1 MGFDFVKFPPITHAK
16 INFLCIFGVMNRR
29 FVSVLVGLLCCQ
41 SFVQAQTSAVLDVRA
56 QRLIYRYHRLQSLCG
71 SQNSLS
77 AWDCQGFLVK
87 NLQAEFGVEA
97 EGSEI
102 ITGAFLTVDEKVIDQ
117 SAFQALHAQ
126 VQTRAGDVWTV
137 RLPLRNLEALAAVK
151 GILRIE
157 ADFMAKPDLDL
168 SVKDIRADSVHQ
180 GLTLPRPFKGK
191 DVLVGIV
198 DGGFD
203 FTHPVFRKNEGNDI
217 RIIRFWNQEVAGKRP
232 QGFTY
237 GSELQGSEA
246 ILAAQH
252 DQSGASHATHVAGIA
267 AGVGAPNMRQFTG
280 VAPEA
285 EIIGVRTNFRGTGI
299 LNGVQY
305 CFNQARDLNKP
316 IAVNLS
322 IGGRSGPRD
331 GTSSFDRA
339 VDNIVTAGRI
349 VCGAAG
355 NSGQEPYHLSKT
367 FTKADTVR
375 TVANTFEDGNYRVA
389 YVDIWSE
396 VNKSVSARLVLYDS
410 TGTFVRAVT
419 NFMPSAQNRQYYE
432 DSFRVASMDNAWI
445 NYALASSNN
454 SVNINRRSQLLL
466 YAKVPKH
473 LKPNFVLEVAGENSG
488 FHAWNIAGDFTDA
501 FPSGNAPQG
510 LIKGDTMYT
519 ISEVGGTAKK
529 IITAGAYTIR
539 LTFVNI
545 EGKTDTVWKRAYPGA
560 IAPFSGVGPMLDG
573 RMKPDISAPGNM
585 ICSGASSFDKEGYPL
600 IKEYQEGDK
609 KWRFVMMHGTSMAAP
624 HLTGTVALLLEI
636 NPKLTYDDI
645 HRFLIAS
652 ARQDTFTGI
661 IPAEGTPN
669 WGWGK
674 LNAMGAI
681 KALLAS
687 PLSVADESVSA
698 TQAQLFLY
706 PNPANDRTTVHAVR
720 FPLGQATLR
729 LSDLAGRTLVTENF
743 TLTDRYQEIA
753 LPTDHLS
760 AGCYLLEMQSGGI
773 VRTVKVM
780 VE

>member
-1 MGFDFVKFPPITHAK
+1 
-16 INFLCIFGVMNRR
+16 
-29 FVSVLVGLLCCQ
+29 
-41 SFVQAQTSAVLDVRA
+41 
-56 QRLIYRYHRLQSLCG
+56 
-71 SQNSLS
+71 
-77 AWDCQGFLVK
+77 
-87 NLQAEFGVEA
+87 
-97 EGSEI
+97 
-102 ITGAFLTVDEKVIDQ
+102 
-117 SAFQALHAQ
+117 
-126 VQTRAGDVWTV
+126 
-137 RLPLRNLEALAAVK
+137 
-151 GILRIE
+151 
-157 ADFMAKPDLDL
+157 
-168 SVKDIRADSVHQ
+168 
-180 GLTLPRPFKGK
+180 
-191 DVLVGIV
+191 V

-217 RIIRFWNQEVAGKRP
+217 RIIRFWNQDVAGKRP

-237 GSELQGSEA
+237 GAEYIGSQN
-246 ILAAQH
+246 ILNEQH
-252 DQSGASHATHVAGIA
+252 DQSGGSHATHVSGIA
-267 AGVGAPNMRQFTG
+267 AGVGAPNMRQYTG

-339 VDNIVTAGRI
+339 VDNIVSAGRI

-355 NSGQEPYHLSKT
+355 NSGQEPFHLSKT
-367 FTKADTVR
+367 FTEKDTVR
-375 TVANTFEDGNYRVA
+375 TVANTAEDGNYRVA

-396 VNKSVSARLVLYDS
+396 VNKSVDARLMLYDS
-410 TGTFVRAVT
+410 TGKAVRAVT
-419 NFMPSAQNRQYYE
+419 DFMPTAQNRRYYE
-432 DSFRVASMDNAWI
+432 DSFKVASLGNAWI
-445 NYALASSNN
+445 SYAIASSNN
-454 SVNINRRSQLLL
+454 SANINRRSQMMW
-466 YAKVPKH
+466 YAKAPKN
-473 LKPNFVLEVAGENSG
+473 LKASFVLEVAGENSG
-488 FHAWNIAGDFTDA
+488 FHAWNIVGDFSDA
-501 FPSGNAPQG
+501 LLAGTAPKG
-510 LIKGDTMYT
+510 LTKGDTLYT

-545 EGKTDTVWKRAYPGA
+545 EGKTDTIWKRANPGA
-560 IAPFSGVGPMLDG
+560 IAPFTGIGPMLDG

-600 IKEYQEGDK
+600 IQEYQEGDK

-645 HRFLIAS
+645 HRFLITT
-652 ARQDTFTGI
+652 ARQDAFTGI

-687 PLSVADESVSA
+687 PLSVADESVSN
-698 TQAQLFLY
+698 TKAQLFLY
-706 PNPANDRTTVHAVR
+706 PNPANDRTTVHTVL
-720 FPLGQATLR
+720 FPPGQAVLR
-729 LSDLAGRTLVTENF
+729 LRDLTGRTLSEQKL
-743 TLTDRYQEIA
+743 TLTDRYQEIPM
-753 LPTDHLS
+753 LTDHLS
-760 AGCYLLEMQSGGI
+760 AGCYLLELQSGGI
-773 VRTVKVM
+773 VRTVKVV

>member
-1 MGFDFVKFPPITHAK
+1 M
-16 INFLCIFGVMNRR
+16 CIFGVMNRR
-29 FVSVLVGLLCCQ
+29 LVSLLVGLLCCQ
-41 SFVQAQTSAVLDVRA
+41 SLIQAQTSAVLDSRA
-56 QRLIYRYHRLQSLCG
+56 QRLIYRYHRLQSQYAT
-71 SQNSLS
+71 QNSLTAS
-77 AWDCQGFLVK
+77 DCQGFLVK
-87 NLQAEFGVEA
+87 SLQPEFGVEA
-97 EGSEI
+97 EGLEV
-102 ITGAFLTVDEKVIDQ
+102 ITGAFLTVDEKVLDEG
-117 SAFQALHAQ
+117 SFQALHAE

-137 RLPLRNLEALAAVK
+137 RLPLQNLEALASVK

-157 ADFMAKPDLDL
+157 ADFMAKPALDL

-180 GLTLPRPFKGK
+180 GLNLPRPFKGNG
-191 DVLVGIV
+191 VLVGIV

-217 RIIRFWNQEVAGKRP
+217 RITRFWNQELAGKRP

-237 GSELQGSEA
+237 GSEFIGSEA

-252 DQSGASHATHVAGIA
+252 DQSGGSHATHVAGIA

-316 IAVNLS
+316 ISVNLS
-322 IGGRSGPRD
+322 IGGRNGPRD

-339 VDNIVTAGRI
+339 VDNIVSAGRI

-355 NSGQEPYHLSKT
+355 NSGQEKFHISKT
-367 FTKADTVR
+367 FTEKDTVR
-375 TVANTFEDGNYRVA
+375 TIANTAEDGNYRVA

-396 VNKSVSARLVLYDS
+396 VNKSVSARLVIYDS
-410 TGTFVRAVT
+410 TGKAVRAVT
-419 NFMPSAQNRQYYE
+419 DFMPTAQNRPYNE
-432 DSFRVASMDNAWI
+432 DSFKVASMGNAWI
-445 NYALASSNN
+445 SYAIASSNN
-454 SVNINRRSQLLL
+454 SSNINKRSEMLL
-466 YAKVPKH
+466 YAKAPKN
-473 LKPNFVLEVAGENSG
+473 LKASFVLEVAGENSG
-488 FHAWNIAGDFTDA
+488 FHAWNIVSDFSDALLAGT
-501 FPSGNAPQG
+501 APQG
-510 LIKGDTMYT
+510 LTRGDTMYT

-545 EGKTDTVWKRAYPGA
+545 EGKTDTIWKRAAPGA
-560 IAPFSGVGPMLDG
+560 IAPFTGIGPMIDG

-645 HRFLIAS
+645 HRFLITT
-652 ARQDTFTGI
+652 ARQDAFTGI
-661 IPAEGTPN
+661 IPTEGTPN

-687 PLSVADESVSA
+687 PLSVEDETVS
-698 TQAQLFLY
+698 TTKAQLFLY
-706 PNPANDRTTVHAVR
+706 PNPANDRTTVHAVL
-720 FPLGQATLR
+720 FPLGQACLR
-729 LSDLAGRTLVTENF
+729 LRDLTGRTLSEQNLM
-743 TLTDRYQEIA
+743 LTDRYQEIP

-760 AGCYLLEMQSGGI
+760 AGCYLLEMQSGGVI
-773 VRTVKVM
+773 RTVKVV